1 MVLDN
6 GESVLVPHACCWN
19 FVSGIE
25 KGVIIN
31 PLSPI
36 VVNYPSEESLGYTS
50 VGWHF
55 LGEEIANLSIHWLQ
69 GSFVCSALDVMQFI
83 WDKEFCELMLIYFWF
98 QFLDLL

>member
-50 VGWHF
+50 VG
-55 LGEEIANLSIHWLQ
+55 
-69 GSFVCSALDVMQFI
+69 
-83 WDKEFCELMLIYFWF
+83 
-98 QFLDLL
+98 

>member
-6 GESVLVPHACCWN
+6 GESVLVPHVCCWN

-36 VVNYPSEESLGYTS
+36 VVNYPSEESLDTQ
-50 VGWHF
+50 V
-55 LGEEIANLSIHWLQ
+55 
-69 GSFVCSALDVMQFI
+69 
-83 WDKEFCELMLIYFWF
+83 
-98 QFLDLL
+98 